1 MQKWS
6 DAGIRKEILQGFP
19 SRLGCELLVL
29 WVLLVPLGIL
39 SDVLA
44 MSRVKTPPAFGGVG
58 GCGFRE
64 LLGLS

>member
-19 SRLGCELLVL
+19 GWLGCQPLV
-29 WVLLVPLGIL
+29 WALLVPFGIL

-44 MSRVKTPPAFGGVG
+44 MCRVKTPQ
-58 GCGFRE
+58 
-64 LLGLS
+64 LLGMWIQGDAGGAP